1 MCSLTLTVDL
11 TQGHW
16 LNRAGGYPRGPQ
28 TVGWAVPLFVPP
40 TATFSTIQG
49 HSLNRGE
56 GHKRPESLHQL
67 TWYYVG
73 LLGQIGAV
81 HNYRLGPE
89 SPGSDFSCLKTLR
102 TDSA

>member
-1 MCSLTLTVDL
+1 M
-11 TQGHW
+11 
-16 LNRAGGYPRGPQ
+16 RADTREAPRPLVGLYPF
-28 TVGWAVPLFVPP
+28 LYPP